1 MVDRS
6 WERRAMAITDYDH
19 QAVIWCGEKADL
31 PHFLDQAGALNKK
44 AKGKAAD
51 AQHKLTLD
59 SQAMFPGMQEADDK
73 ALAEMLE
80 ALTDKSR
87 LYICGHGSLGAAPKF
102 VCWDA
107 KTFAGLLK
115 SHGLKRAKLINLV
128 SCQLAR
134 DYRPNL
140 QGHVFPLADSFAAR
154 FHQELKD
161 QEPALLTE
169 VRAYT
174 WFVAVNLGFIGDLPT
189 ASKVMVEK
197 ATDSVVDGWV
207 YKPPGYKISFYWE
220 GSTQRRRYMNESGNS
235 LIEFPLVVR

>member
-1 MVDRS
+1 
-6 WERRAMAITDYDH
+6 MAISDYDH
-19 QAVIWCGEKADL
+19 QAVMWCGEKADL
-31 PHFLDQAGALNKK
+31 PHFLNQACVLNDT
-44 AKGKAAD
+44 AKGKAAA
-51 AQHKLTLD
+51 AQHQITVT
-59 SQAMFPGMQEADDK
+59 SQAMFPGMGKADDEV
-73 ALAEMLE
+73 LTEMLA

-87 LYICGHGSLGAAPKF
+87 LYICGHGSPGAVPKF

-128 SCQLAR
+128 SCELAR

-140 QGHVFPLADSFAAR
+140 PGRVFPLADSFAAR

-174 WFVAVNLGFIGDLPT
+174 WLLAVNLGWIGDVPLGG
-189 ASKVMVEK
+189 KVMVERK
-197 ATDSVVDGWV
+197 GDSVIDQSV
-207 YKPPGYKISFYWE
+207 YKPDGYKISFYWDS
-220 GSTQRRRYMNESGNS
+220 GTQRRRYMNKSGNS
-235 LIEFPLVVR
+235 LIEFPLVAR